1 MHTFRTHT
9 CGGLRKSDVGKK
21 AKLAGWIHSV
31 RDHGGVIFIDLR
43 DHYGKTQ
50 IVVNPKMDF
59 YQELEKWRVETVVS
73 FTGNVVARTPET
85 VNPKLATGEIELV
98 AEEMEVLGETEQV
111 PFQVA
116 KDELVPEALRLEYRF
131 LDLRR
136 ESLHENIVLRSK
148 VIQTIR
154 EKMWSMGFLEYQT
167 PILTSS
173 SPEGARDYLV
183 PSRVHPGQ
191 FYALPQS
198 PQQFKQLL
206 MVAGFDK
213 YFQIAP
219 CFRDEDARADRS
231 PGEFYQLDIEMSFV
245 TQEEVFQVC
254 EELLMEVFSKYSN
267 KKLTKAPFPRI
278 PFREAMEKYGTDKP
292 DLRNPLF
299 MIDLSEFFRDSG
311 FKAFASTVAAG
322 GVVKGMRVPGIVG
335 VQPRTFYDKMEAFAK
350 ENGAKGLGYIMW
362 TRDGEIKGPI
372 AKFLTPEKLTELAA
386 IAGIEN
392 GDALFFM
399 CDTRAKAN
407 ELGGKVR
414 AQFAE
419 KLNLIDPNEF
429 NFCWIVDFPFFEKD
443 EETGAIIFSHN
454 PFSMPQGGMDALLN
468 KKPLEILA
476 YQYDIVCNGI
486 ELSSGAVRNHLPELM
501 YKAFEMTGYSREV
514 VDSKFGGMIKAFK
527 LGAPPHAG
535 VAPGIDRMIMLL
547 TDSPNIR
554 EVIAFPFNQQA
565 QDLMMNAPSEV
576 DMKQLRELRIVP
588 LPHELKYEETYKR
601 LMADA
606 ERIRAA
612 EEAAQSAAKPEQ

>member
-1 MHTFRTHT
+1 METFRTQT
-9 CGGLRKSDVGKK
+9 CGGLRKSDVGQK

-73 FTGNVVARTPET
+73 FTGTVVARTPET

-98 AEEMEVLGETEQV
+98 AEEMEVLGETDQI

-116 KDELVPEALRLEYRF
+116 KDEQTPEALRLEYRF

-136 ESLHENIVLRSK
+136 DELHNNIVLRSK

-154 EKMWSMGFLEYQT
+154 EKMWEMGFNEYQT

-213 YFQIAP
+213 YFQVAP

-231 PGEFYQLDIEMSFV
+231 PGEFYQLDIEMSFATQEDVFKVCEDLLMAVFNKYSTKKV
-245 TQEEVFQVC
+245 TQ
-254 EELLMEVFSKYSN
+254 
-267 KKLTKAPFPRI
+267 APFPRI
-278 PFREAMEKYGTDKP
+278 PFREAMEKYGSDKP

-299 MIDLSEFFRDSG
+299 MIDLSEFFRNAG
-311 FKAFASTVAAG
+311 FKAFASTVANG
-322 GVVKGMRVPGIVG
+322 GVVKGMRVPGVVG

-362 TRDGEIKGPI
+362 TKEGEIKGPI
-372 AKFLTPEKLTELAA
+372 AKFLKPEELVELAK
-386 IAGIEN
+386 IAEIEN

-414 AQFAE
+414 AKFAE
-419 KLNLIDPNEF
+419 RLNLIDPNVF

-468 KKPLEILA
+468 KQPLDILA

-486 ELSSGAVRNHLPELM
+486 ELSSGAVRNHMPELM

-535 VAPGIDRMIMLL
+535 VAPGIDRMVMLL

-588 LPHELKYEETYKR
+588 LPHELKYEETYKK

-606 ERIRAA
+606 ARIRAA
-612 EEAAQSAAKPEQ
+612 EEAAQLAAKPE

>member
-1 MHTFRTHT
+1 METFRTQT
-9 CGGLRKSDVGKK
+9 CGGLRKSDVGQK

-73 FTGNVVARTPET
+73 FTGTVVARTPET
-85 VNPKLATGEIELV
+85 VNPKLSTGEIELV
-98 AEEMEVLGETEQV
+98 AEEMEVLGETDQI

-116 KDELVPEALRLEYRF
+116 KDEQAPEALRLEYRF

-136 ESLHENIVLRSK
+136 DELHNNIVLRSK

-154 EKMWSMGFLEYQT
+154 EKMWEMGFNEYQT

-213 YFQIAP
+213 YFQVAP

-231 PGEFYQLDIEMSFV
+231 PGEFYQLDIEMSFATQEDVFKVCEDLLMAVFNKYSTKKV
-245 TQEEVFQVC
+245 TQ
-254 EELLMEVFSKYSN
+254 
-267 KKLTKAPFPRI
+267 APFPRI
-278 PFREAMEKYGTDKP
+278 PFREAMENYGSDKP

-299 MIDLSEFFRDSG
+299 MIDLSEFFRNAG
-311 FKAFASTVAAG
+311 FKAFASTVANG
-322 GVVKGMRVPGIVG
+322 GVVKGMRVPGVVG

-362 TRDGEIKGPI
+362 TKEGEIKGPI
-372 AKFLTPEKLTELAA
+372 AKFLKPEELVELAK
-386 IAGIEN
+386 IAEIEN

-399 CDTRAKAN
+399 CDSRAKAN

-414 AQFAE
+414 AKFAE
-419 KLNLIDPNEF
+419 RLNLIDPDVF

-468 KKPLEILA
+468 KQPLDILA

-486 ELSSGAVRNHLPELM
+486 ELSSGAVRNHMPELM

-535 VAPGIDRMIMLL
+535 VAPGIDRMVMLL

-588 LPHELKYEETYKR
+588 LPHELKYEETYKK

-606 ERIRAA
+606 ARIRAA
-612 EEAAQSAAKPEQ
+612 EEAAQLAAKPE

>member
-1 MHTFRTHT
+1 METFRTQT
-9 CGGLRKSDVGKK
+9 CGGLRKSDVGQK

-31 RDHGGVIFIDLR
+31 RDHGGVIFSDLR

-73 FTGNVVARTPET
+73 FTGTVVARTPET

-98 AEEMEVLGETEQV
+98 AEEMEVLGETDQI

-116 KDELVPEALRLEYRF
+116 KDEQAPEALRLEYRF

-136 ESLHENIVLRSK
+136 DELHNNIVLRSK

-154 EKMWSMGFLEYQT
+154 EKMWEMGFNEYQT

-213 YFQIAP
+213 YFQVAP

-231 PGEFYQLDIEMSFV
+231 PGEFYQLDIEMSFATQEDVFKVCEDLLMAVFNKYSTKKV
-245 TQEEVFQVC
+245 TQ
-254 EELLMEVFSKYSN
+254 
-267 KKLTKAPFPRI
+267 APFPRI
-278 PFREAMEKYGTDKP
+278 PFREAMEKYGSDKP

-299 MIDLSEFFRDSG
+299 MIDLSEFFRNAG
-311 FKAFASTVAAG
+311 FKAFASTVANG
-322 GVVKGMRVPGIVG
+322 GVVKGMRVPGVVG

-362 TRDGEIKGPI
+362 TKEGEIKGPI
-372 AKFLTPEKLTELAA
+372 AKFLKPEELVELAK
-386 IAGIEN
+386 IAEIEN

-414 AQFAE
+414 AKFAE
-419 KLNLIDPNEF
+419 RLNLIDPNVF

-468 KKPLEILA
+468 KQPLDILA

-486 ELSSGAVRNHLPELM
+486 ELSSGAVRNHMPELM

-535 VAPGIDRMIMLL
+535 VAPGIDRMVMLL

-588 LPHELKYEETYKR
+588 LPHELKYEETYKK

-606 ERIRAA
+606 ARIRAA
-612 EEAAQSAAKPEQ
+612 EEAAQLAAKPE

>member
-419 KLNLIDPNEF
+419 KLNLIDPNKF